1 MTALVRGLR
10 FKLEPGDSG
19 FLSASGYGQ
28 FLLLE
33 LLSFHGQSVSVSV
46 RFEEV
51 LPHICSRR
59 QAMAKSSPGLGTSAC
74 ETLRQHC
81 QSIARMLLRAALLES
96 RARRKTE

>member
-1 MTALVRGLR
+1 MTALVRVLR

-46 RFEEV
+46 RLEEV
-51 LPHICSRR
+51 LQQICSRR
-59 QAMAKSSPGLGTSAC
+59 QAMATASPGLGISAC

-81 QSIARMLLRAALLES
+81 QSICKDAD
-96 RARRKTE
+96 